1 MVMHNNVLSLF
12 LRDVR
17 YAVRTFSHRP
27 TFTAI
32 VVLTLALGIGSS
44 VAIFSVANAV
54 LLRPLPFEDP
64 APPPYASMKERA
76 GLLSIRKGVESPAT
90 GR

>member
-1 MVMHNNVLSLF
+1 MDSNVLSLL

-44 VAIFSVANAV
+44 IAIFSVANA
-54 LLRPLPFEDP
+54 LRLG
-64 APPPYASMKERA
+64 SR
-76 GLLSIRKGVESPAT
+76 
-90 GR
+90 